1 MSASQLAISAL
12 KKENEENYHAHGKS
26 KLTAFLE
33 CVTSVLRFTGPPKTE
48 VTNHPKKKVWNWETK
63 RIVPL
68 NFYIVIGQ
76 SSHYH
81 N

>member
-48 VTNHPKKKVWNWETK
+48 VTNHPKKKSLELGNKAHCSVELLHCN
-63 RIVPL
+63 RAIFSLP
-68 NFYIVIGQ
+68 
-76 SSHYH
+76 
-81 N
+81 